1 MDSRHNEITGNFY
14 QHQWA
19 VRVPYLCS
27 LSNKDLST
35 VRRDETLSCI
45 LRSLSFTVWT
55 SRSVERDPEV
65 QSLHEATIVHLHQ
78 WAQRIWSGF
87 PPPTPRGNKT
97 HWSASR
103 SVLSTATAH
112 RCSLQRNMIPS
123 QRRHCHAAF
132 GAFQGIGK
140 AALPRDTFSR
150 HLHGCWAASS
160 LLPSM
165 SCSSPIKLEL
175 PFTLT
180 PVIFPILRLL

>member
-1 MDSRHNEITGNFY
+1 MK
-14 QHQWA
+14 
-19 VRVPYLCS
+19 LCPVFW
-27 LSNKDLST
+27 DLSASQSEP
-35 VRRDETLSCI
+35 RGLWRETQRFRVCMRQQS
-45 LRSLSFTVWT
+45 ST
-55 SRSVERDPEV
+55 STSELKE
-65 QSLHEATIVHLHQ
+65 
-78 WAQRIWSGF
+78 SGRAS
-87 PPPTPRGNKT
+87 PRHTPRGNKT

>member
-87 PPPTPRGNKT
+87 PPPTPPVETRPTGLLVGQCSQQLLLT
-97 HWSASR
+97 
-103 SVLSTATAH
+103 VATQHDSFPA
-112 RCSLQRNMIPS
+112 P
-123 QRRHCHAAF
+123 
-132 GAFQGIGK
+132 
-140 AALPRDTFSR
+140 ALPRCLRGIPGNRKGCSPKR
-150 HLHGCWAASS
+150 HL
-160 LLPSM
+160 LPAPPRM
-165 SCSSPIKLEL
+165 LSCFL
-175 PFTLT
+175 PPALY
-180 PVIFPILRLL
+180 VVLISY